1 MLTEYFRLTCYS
13 IFAFILYYGGFQIPR
28 NRDEFMDKLSETG
41 VNVLWGMTK
50 IYVVV
55 SKYTANIYMGIS
67 RYYNMH
73 DDILEER
80 NVEMINKK
88 VLYAYN
94 WNHML
99 PGDID
104 NNTIPQMVFDETKM
118 ILFKWKTIENS
129 ETNMEWKHY
138 VLRFSSIQ
146 EINDNF
152 TFSNIKFL
160 SIEIK
165 LNDKDVFAIDF
176 KKENYYIKYNVLFD
190 KTFCEYWLHEKY
202 NIDLQDTDNYIVSF
216 IDHKMNYIEVN
227 KDEGVLIDVDD
238 YSIIKS
244 KLLSPDSEEDV
255 DEEEFI
261 HARSIEKEKEKEKDE
276 PNLIQKILFSL
287 SGSDKND

>member
-13 IFAFILYYGGFQIPR
+13 IFAFILYYGGIQMPR

-94 WNHML
+94 WNNML

-104 NNTIPQMVFDETKM
+104 TIPQMVFDDTKM
-118 ILFKWKTIENS
+118 VLFKWKTIENS

-165 LNDKDVFAIDF
+165 LNDKDIFAVDF
-176 KKENYYIKYNVLFD
+176 KKENYYIKSNILLD

-202 NIDLQDTDNYIVSF
+202 NIELENTDSYIVSF
-216 IDHKMNYIEVN
+216 IDHKMNYITVKE
-227 KDEGVLIDVDD
+227 DEGVFIDVND
-238 YSIIKS
+238 YTIIKS
-244 KLLSPDSEEDV
+244 QPLSAESEEDV
-255 DEEEFI
+255 DEEEFV
-261 HARSIEKEKEKEKDE
+261 HARTIENAKNE
-276 PNLIQKILFSL
+276 PNIVQKILFSL
-287 SGSDKND
+287 RGADKND

>member
-13 IFAFILYYGGFQIPR
+13 IFAFILYYGAIQIPR

-41 VNVLWGMTK
+41 VNVVWGMTK

-94 WNHML
+94 WNNML

-104 NNTIPQMVFDETKM
+104 TIPQMVFDDTKM
-118 ILFKWKTIENS
+118 VLFKWKTIENS

-165 LNDKDVFAIDF
+165 LNDKDIFAVDF
-176 KKENYYIKYNVLFD
+176 KKENYYIKSNILLD

-202 NIDLQDTDNYIVSF
+202 NIELEDTDSYIVSF
-216 IDHKMNYIEVN
+216 IDHKMNYITVKE
-227 KDEGVLIDVDD
+227 DEGVFIDVND
-238 YSIIKS
+238 YTIIKS
-244 KLLSPDSEEDV
+244 QPLSAESEEDV
-255 DEEEFI
+255 DEEEFV
-261 HARSIEKEKEKEKDE
+261 HARSIENAKNE
-276 PNLIQKILFSL
+276 PNIVQKILFSL
-287 SGSDKND
+287 RGADKND

>member
-13 IFAFILYYGGFQIPR
+13 IFAFILYYGGIQMPR

-94 WNHML
+94 WNNML
-99 PGDID
+99 PGEID
-104 NNTIPQMVFDETKM
+104 TIPQMVFDDTKM
-118 ILFKWKTIENS
+118 VLFKWKTIENS

-165 LNDKDVFAIDF
+165 LNDKDIFAVDF
-176 KKENYYIKYNVLFD
+176 KKENYYIKSNILLD

-202 NIDLQDTDNYIVSF
+202 NIELENTDSYIVSF
-216 IDHKMNYIEVN
+216 IDHKMNYITVKE
-227 KDEGVLIDVDD
+227 DEGVFIDVND
-238 YSIIKS
+238 YTIIKS
-244 KLLSPDSEEDV
+244 QPLSAESEEDV
-255 DEEEFI
+255 DEEEFV
-261 HARSIEKEKEKEKDE
+261 HARTIENAKNE
-276 PNLIQKILFSL
+276 PNIVQKILFSL
-287 SGSDKND
+287 RGADKND

>member
-13 IFAFILYYGGFQIPR
+13 IFAFILYYGGIQMPR

-94 WNHML
+94 WNNML
-99 PGDID
+99 PGEID
-104 NNTIPQMVFDETKM
+104 TIPQMVFDDTKM
-118 ILFKWKTIENS
+118 VLFKWKTIENS

-165 LNDKDVFAIDF
+165 LNDKDIFAVDF
-176 KKENYYIKYNVLFD
+176 KKENYYIKSNILLD

-202 NIDLQDTDNYIVSF
+202 NIELEDTDSYIVSF
-216 IDHKMNYIEVN
+216 IDHKMNYITVKE
-227 KDEGVLIDVDD
+227 DEGVFIDVND
-238 YSIIKS
+238 YTIIKS
-244 KLLSPDSEEDV
+244 QPLSAESEEDV
-255 DEEEFI
+255 DEEEFV
-261 HARSIEKEKEKEKDE
+261 HARTIENAKNE
-276 PNLIQKILFSL
+276 PNIVQKILFSL
-287 SGSDKND
+287 RGADKND

>member
-1 MLTEYFRLTCYS
+1 M
-13 IFAFILYYGGFQIPR
+13 PR

-94 WNHML
+94 WNNML
-99 PGDID
+99 PGEID
-104 NNTIPQMVFDETKM
+104 TIPQMVFDDTKM
-118 ILFKWKTIENS
+118 VLFKWKTIENS

-165 LNDKDVFAIDF
+165 LNDKDIFAVDF
-176 KKENYYIKYNVLFD
+176 KKENYYIKSNILLD

-202 NIDLQDTDNYIVSF
+202 NIELENTDSYIVSF
-216 IDHKMNYIEVN
+216 IDHKMNYITVKE
-227 KDEGVLIDVDD
+227 DEGVFIDVND
-238 YSIIKS
+238 YTIIKS
-244 KLLSPDSEEDV
+244 QPLSAESEEDV
-255 DEEEFI
+255 DEEEFV
-261 HARSIEKEKEKEKDE
+261 HARTIENAKNE
-276 PNLIQKILFSL
+276 PNIVQKILFSL
-287 SGSDKND
+287 RGADKND